1 MKVNYSE
8 GTLFA
13 IPLRNGGFAVGLIA
27 RATKKGP
34 WVLAY
39 LFGPKRDSV
48 PTLAEISGLDPSS
61 AVKIVRAGDLHLV
74 DGTWTIIGHLRDF
87 RRDAWPFPKFVR
99 SDEIGRRAWVV
110 EYAEEDPGRAIVEVP
125 IAFGTSPLDR
135 DSGFGAGAVE
145 LVLTKILGGGR
156 VSTDNRDAA
165 LPGGTGGRRP
175 QWLRHFIY
183 VPDRTTAEALAARL
197 RRDGFE
203 VESRLGADEINWLVL
218 ARHLLPPGEEALERA
233 SERLT
238 GLAEQVGG
246 EYDGWEADVVIVP

>member
-39 LFGPKRDSV
+39 LFGPKRDAI
-48 PTLAEISGLDPSS
+48 PTLSQVSELDPSS
-61 AVKIVRAGDLHLV
+61 AIKIARISDLHLIN
-74 DGTWTIIGHLRDF
+74 GTWPILGRSSDF
-87 RRDAWPFPKFVR
+87 RRSRWPFPRFLR
-99 SDEIGRRAWVV
+99 SDEIGRRAWAI
-110 EYAEEDPGRAIVEVP
+110 EYAEDDPGCEIAQHP
-125 IAFGTSPLDR
+125 IAFGTSQLD
-135 DSGFGAGAVE
+135 DDAGCGAGFVE
-145 LVLTKILGGGR
+145 VVLTKILGGGR

-183 VPDRTTAEALAARL
+183 VPDRTTAKALAARL

-203 VESRLGADEINWLVL
+203 VESRLGGDDINWLVL

-238 GLAEQVGG
+238 GLAEEVGG
-246 EYDGWEADVVIVP
+246 EYDGWEADVAMKQ